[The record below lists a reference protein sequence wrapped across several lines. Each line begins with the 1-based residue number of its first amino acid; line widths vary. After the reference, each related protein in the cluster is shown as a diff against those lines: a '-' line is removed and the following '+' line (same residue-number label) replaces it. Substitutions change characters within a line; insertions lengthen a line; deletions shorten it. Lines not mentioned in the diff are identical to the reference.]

1 MDGRKNN
8 SGAIGNKGGGRKPK
22 ADEEKLIQR
31 LSELDDI
38 GFKTLK
44 KGIEEGNYNFWNK
57 WMEFRYGK
65 PKERVDLTT
74 DGDSFNIPNIVFFG
88 NDKDK

>member
-38 GFKTLK
+38 GFKCLEN
-44 KGIEEGNYNFWNK
+44 GIKEGNYNFWNK
-57 WMEFRYGK
+57 WMEFRFGK
-65 PKERVDLTT
+65 PKERLDVT
-74 DGDSFNIPNIVFFG
+74 SNEESIHIPVTKYFG
-88 NDKDK
+88 IKD